1 MINRLT
7 QVLDTA
13 ISQSGGWLTN
23 RAIRF
28 LGHIV
33 AMVVILKLTWIGGLT
48 VEFFAAYCTFIA
60 GDASLAQVLKTK
72 AAVADESK

>member
-1 MINRLT
+1 MIDRLS

-13 ISQSGGWLTN
+13 VSQSGGWLTN

-28 LGHIV
+28 FGHIV

-48 VEFFAAYCTFIA
+48 EEYFGVYAAFIA

-72 AAVADESK
+72 VPVEEVK